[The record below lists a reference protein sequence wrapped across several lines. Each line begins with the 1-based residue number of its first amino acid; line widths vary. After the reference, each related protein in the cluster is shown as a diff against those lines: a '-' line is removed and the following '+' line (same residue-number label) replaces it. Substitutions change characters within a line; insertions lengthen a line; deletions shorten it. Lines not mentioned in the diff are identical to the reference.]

1 VGLILILPSAL
12 NTTERTLETTFL
24 RQLNKQTPITNR
36 KDRQNGF
43 NSQFASRLALF
54 TVAALLIVSGLS
66 LKPMRVARAANTTV
80 QAFNITGGTPTP
92 LDNDYT
98 RIKNAIVGATSSDTI
113 NLTGNFDWTE
123 ANAAASWALGNDAV
137 ASTTDDFSISVPAN
151 LNNVTITA
159 SSLGT
164 ATIQGPGDLAA
175 LDLEGVFFFNG
186 GDNQGWTISNIRFV
200 DFDLTI
206 GFFVGVGGLDAFNNT
221 KIINNYIK
229 IATDLNP
236 TVAPADALQNIAIHY
251 SHGMNQMISGN
262 TIEFN
267 GNGLSDSGNGTL
279 SSAVGIQSDT
289 GHTNVYDGLQITNN
303 VLRVFNAQSADPEL
317 IIGIWENTHAHESNI
332 TVSGNQFINL
342 AAGNNPALNLQ
353 RAFRVTSHSSATT
366 TVTYQNNS
374 MGGANIGIQWLGGV
388 NFAGNQPVQLI
399 SNNILNNATGVLI
412 QSDGSAT
419 LSFNRIAGNTTGLR
433 NNTSNTI
440 NAENNWWGCNFGP
453 GLGGAGCTGTANGII
468 CNSNAKVGKS
478 TNGIQGACLV
488 DFDPWLQLRLTA
500 VPDTILV
507 GGTST
512 LTADL
517 TFNSAIADTH
527 LLGTILDL
535 TPVAFAGVNGTVA
548 PANTGT
554 TSGKA
559 NSTYTGTTAGAGSA
573 STAVDMQTV
582 STPITVNE
590 PPCTITCPANK
601 TQSNDPNQCGA
612 VVTYNAPT
620 TTGGCGTVVCSP
632 ASGSFFPVGT
642 TTITCKSNNFAGP
655 ETCTFTITVQDTQPP
670 VITCPSNIT
679 AVSANVND
687 PCTSVNFTTTASDN
701 CPGVTVVCNPPS
713 GSCFPTGVTTV
724 TCTATDAAGN
734 TATCSFT
741 VSVFNGRLQDDS
753 AGCASTV
760 LFNTITGAYRWC
772 CNGSTFTGVAKV
784 SKLGNTYSLS
794 HNAADRRV
802 LINLLAGATQPS
814 GNASLQSPVGTIRC
828 TITDRDTRNNTCA
841 CQ

>member
-1 VGLILILPSAL
+1 VGLPLAL
-12 NTTERTLETTFL
+12 NTIERTLETNL
-24 RQLNKQTPITNR
+24 LLQVHKQTPIIHR
-36 KDRQNGF
+36 KDSQNRF
-43 NSQFASRLALF
+43 TNQFASRLAMF
-54 TVAALLIVSGLS
+54 IVAALLIISGLS
-66 LKPMRVARAANTTV
+66 LKPVRVARAASTTV

-98 RIKNAIVGATSSDTI
+98 RIKNAIVAATSSDTI
-113 NLTGNFDWTE
+113 NLAGNFDWTE

-137 ASTTDDFSISVPAN
+137 ANTSDDFGISVPAN
-151 LNNVTITA
+151 LNNITVTA

-186 GDNQGWTISNIRFV
+186 GDNQGWTISNIRFL
-200 DFDLTI
+200 DFDLSI
-206 GFFVGVGGLDAFNNT
+206 GFFVGAGGLDAFSNT
-221 KIINNYIK
+221 KIINNYIR

-236 TVAPADALQNIAIHY
+236 TVAPADTLQNIAIHY

-262 TIEFN
+262 TIEFA
-267 GNGLSDSGNGTL
+267 GNGVSNSGAGNV
-279 SSAVGIQSDT
+279 SADVGVQSDT
-289 GHTNVYDGLQITNN
+289 SGDNSYDGLQITNN
-303 VLRVFNAQSADPEL
+303 ILRVLNAQSADPEL
-317 IIGIWENTHAHESNI
+317 IIGIWENTHAHQSNI
-332 TVSGNQFINL
+332 TVSDNQFINL
-342 AAGNNPALNLQ
+342 APGNNPAVNLQ

-366 TVTYQNNS
+366 TVTYQNNTMS
-374 MGGANIGIQWLGGV
+374 GANIGIQWLATV
-388 NFAGNQPVQLI
+388 NFAGNQPVRLI
-399 SNNILNNATGVLI
+399 SNNIINNGTGALV
-412 QSDGSAT
+412 QSQGLANF
-419 LSFNRIAGNTTGLR
+419 SFNRIVGNITGI
-433 NNTSNTI
+433 NNIDGIVT
-440 NAENNWWGCNFGP
+440 AENNWWGCNFGA
-453 GLGGAGCTGTANGII
+453 GAGGTGCAATTNGVTGTIDAN
-468 CNSNAKVGKS
+468 
-478 TNGIQGACLV
+478 
-488 DFDPWLQLRLTA
+488 PWLVLRLTA
-500 VPDTILV
+500 VPTMILT

-517 TFNSAIADTH
+517 TFNSDNVDTH
-527 LLGTILDL
+527 LMGNIPNL

-548 PANTGT
+548 PANTST
-554 TSGKA
+554 SSGKA
-559 NSTYTGTTAGAGSA
+559 TSTYTGTVAGAGSA
-573 STAVDMQTV
+573 SATVDQQTV
-582 STPITVNE
+582 SASITVNQ

-601 TQSNDPNQCGA
+601 IQSNDPNQCGA

-632 ASGSFFPVGT
+632 ASGSFFPTGT
-642 TTITCKSNNFAGP
+642 TTVTCKSNNFAGP
-655 ETCTFTITVQDTQPP
+655 ESCTFTITVQDTQPP
-670 VITCPSNIT
+670 VVTCPSNIT

-687 PCTSVNFTTTASDN
+687 PCASVKFTTTASDN
-701 CPGVTVVCNPPS
+701 CPGVTIVCNPPS

-724 TCTATDAAGN
+724 TCTATDASGN

-753 AGCASTV
+753 GGCANTV
-760 LFNTITGAYRWC
+760 LFNTTTGAYRWC

-784 SKLGNTYSLS
+784 NKLGNTFTLS

-814 GNASLQSPVGTIRC
+814 GNASLQSPVGSVRC